1 MKTLPVLVAAIL
13 LSGCAT
19 SVPVAKNFPSAPREL
34 LISCAD
40 LELVAENE
48 QQLSELLKVV
58 TENYSRYHIC
68 RAKNINW
75 IEWYNQQKKIHDSVT
90 KK

>member
-1 MKTLPVLVAAIL
+1 MKIFSILAIAL
-13 LSGCAT
+13 MLAGCAT
-19 SVPVAKNFPSAPREL
+19 TVPVATKFPDAPPEL

-58 TENYSRYHIC
+58 TENYSRYHTC
-68 RAKNINW
+68 RAKNISW